1 MQSSLQPKSV
11 RLSNKQPKEFGLNNR
26 NMKIKVLYEK
36 FKLFY
41 RWFIYSFPLKNQ
53 FGYCGKNTV
62 LQYPLSIYSKKAVY
76 IEDNVKIS
84 KGLHVLNAPDEKVFI
99 KKYTVLAANCT
110 ISTNNHVKTVT
121 VPQFLLGASHV
132 NDISATE
139 TIIHEDVWL
148 GTNVTI
154 LSGVNIGRGC
164 IVGANSLVTK
174 SLPPYSVA
182 IGSPARIVKKVF
194 TVEQILK
201 HEAALYPASER
212 MTRAELEANEE
223 IFFKDKGAYGTDNG
237 LNKEA
242 LKRIISIKKL
252 LHYIEPDI

>member
-1 MQSSLQPKSV
+1 MKPKA
-11 RLSNKQPKEFGLNNR
+11 
-26 NMKIKVLYEK
+26 LYKK

-41 RWFIYSFPLKNQ
+41 RWFLTSFPLKEE

-62 LQYPLSIYSKKAVY
+62 LQYPLRIYSKKAVY

-84 KGLHVLNAPDEKVFI
+84 KGLHILNAPNEKVFI
-99 KKYTVLAANCT
+99 KKYSVLAANCT
-110 ISTNNHVKTVT
+110 ISTNSHVKTVT

-132 NDISATE
+132 NDMSAAE
-139 TIIHEDVWL
+139 TTIHEDVMF

-154 LSGVNIGRGC
+154 LCGVNIGRGC
-164 IVGANSLVTK
+164 LVGANSVVTK

-201 HEAALYPASER
+201 HEAALYPPNER

-223 IFFKDKGAYGTDNG
+223 KFFKDKGTYGTDEG
-237 LNKEA
+237 LDKEA
-242 LKRIISIKKL
+242 LERIINIKKM
-252 LHYIEPDI
+252 LHYIEPNI